1 MYHRSKTL
9 NQTKNGLLV
18 FCKSCGVYHLTFGHF
33 YLELTKTELHY
44 FGTYITE
51 LDVDYWE
58 NKCSSCTMKRKIP
71 IPTQQTNLCLLLN
84 RTEVEELK
92 TLLATKGAKDKIDI
106 IKVKDIDYDFI
117 KN

>member
-1 MYHRSKTL
+1 MSHRPKTL

-18 FCKSCGVYHLTFGHF
+18 FCRSCGVYHLTFGHF
-33 YLELTKTELHY
+33 YLELTQTELHY
-44 FGTYITE
+44 FGTYLRE

-58 NKCSSCTMKRKIP
+58 NKNCSCMMKRKIP
-71 IPTQQTNLCLLLN
+71 IPTQQTNLCLLLS

-92 TLLATKGAKDKIDI
+92 TLLVAKETKDKIDL
-106 IKVKDIDYDFI
+106 IKVRDIDYDFI